1 MKPQLI
7 LAFLLFATFMI
18 IFVFNLCRLP
28 IGILDYRIR
37 LSMAIMRRHTK
48 ASLVIFLE
56 NIQGRRNA
64 STLSALLHRSMKQ
77 WRNIPN
83 TKSISR
89 GTYIITL
96 SLSLSTCISVLLY
109 CISLHTYTVPNPYYV
124 SHSLGGG
131 VASLFAFH
139 LAHMKK
145 QNQNVCKN
153 FVKRITA
160 VTWAAPIVGNAE
172 FAKMYNTLEEEGYL
186 RQ

>member
-96 SLSLSTCISVLLY
+96 SLSLSFYMYICTIVLYFIAYLY
-109 CISLHTYTVPNPYYV
+109 CSQPL
-124 SHSLGGG
+124 
-131 VASLFAFH
+131 
-139 LAHMKK
+139 
-145 QNQNVCKN
+145 
-153 FVKRITA
+153 
-160 VTWAAPIVGNAE
+160 
-172 FAKMYNTLEEEGYL
+172 L
-186 RQ
+186 R

>member
-1 MKPQLI
+1 MN
-7 LAFLLFATFMI
+7 F
-18 IFVFNLCRLP
+18 
-28 IGILDYRIR
+28 R
-37 LSMAIMRRHTK
+37 LSDLAKYGNNAQTHEGFTGYLFGKHPREKKRIYLKRIIASVNEAMEEYPEYKVYITGYVRH
-48 ASLVIFLE
+48 
-56 NIQGRRNA
+56 R
-64 STLSALLHRSMKQ
+64 
-77 WRNIPN
+77 
-83 TKSISR
+83 
-89 GTYIITL
+89 
-96 SLSLSTCISVLLY
+96 SLSLSTCIYILLY

>member
-1 MKPQLI
+1 MD
-7 LAFLLFATFMI
+7 F
-18 IFVFNLCRLP
+18 
-28 IGILDYRIR
+28 R
-37 LSMAIMRRHTK
+37 LSDQAEYGNNAKTHKGFTGYLFGTHKRDVKERTYLKRII
-48 ASLVIFLE
+48 ASVNEAMEEYPEYKVYIT
-56 NIQGRRNA
+56 GYVH
-64 STLSALLHRSMKQ
+64 HR
-77 WRNIPN
+77 
-83 TKSISR
+83 
-89 GTYIITL
+89 
-96 SLSLSTCISVLLY
+96 SLSLPLSTCVYILLY
-109 CISLHTYTVPNPYYV
+109 CISLHTYTVPNLYYV

-131 VASLFAFH
+131 LASLFAFH